1 MSNQYSDV
9 FMTAGTEAAQ
19 HDVTTDVCTANSRRH
34 QQTTTTSEDD
44 DDEVERVGGADKSEA
59 WDDGKH

>member
-1 MSNQYSDV
+1 
-9 FMTAGTEAAQ
+9 MTAGTEAAQ